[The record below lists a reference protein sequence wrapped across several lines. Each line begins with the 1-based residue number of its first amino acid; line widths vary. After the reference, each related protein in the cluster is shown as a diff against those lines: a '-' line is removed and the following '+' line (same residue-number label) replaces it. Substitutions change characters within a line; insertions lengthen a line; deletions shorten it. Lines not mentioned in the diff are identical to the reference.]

1 MGRNS
6 SLQLII
12 CFNIVLY
19 LLAWSRVQTSH
30 SLVLQRTTI
39 MSIGAVL
46 DLTSLMGKQ
55 QKIAMDIAVEEFNID
70 QFSSFNIDLQIKDS
84 HRNSAQVIASVME
97 LSQSNQVQAIIGT
110 ITHNEA
116 TLASEFSGTINT
128 IPIMSLTSFS
138 ARPEL
143 LSPRL
148 PHFIQVGDDINLH
161 MQCISAIVGEFGWK
175 KVTVIY
181 ELNNDFSSDPGI
193 LLSLSYSLKL
203 VGSEID
209 NHLAFPSLSTLSDP
223 KTTIENELH
232 KLKKKSNRVFLIVHS
247 SLELAN
253 MLCEKAKQIGLM
265 EKGSVWIIPNEV
277 AGLLDSV
284 NSSVIF
290 NMQGVVGFKTHF
302 IEKSE
307 AFREFKF
314 KFQRKFSLEYPE
326 EDNINP
332 SIFALQAY
340 DATKA
345 IAKAANKSSQGKFSL
360 TEFSKMTFLSNKF
373 ERLSGKTFSKKNGQL
388 LQSPTFNIIN
398 VIGKSYREMAS
409 WSPALGFSKH
419 IVNHNKV
426 MEIRANNDDSDGVF
440 KTVYWPGELQS
451 VPKGHNNEQR
461 SLKIAIP
468 SNGAFTQ
475 FVNVEYDQGNN
486 EPKVTGF
493 SVSVFKAAVKR
504 LPYVL
509 NYKFFPFNGSY
520 DEMVDH
526 VYNKT
531 LDAAVGDTSIVA
543 YRYHLVEFSQPYIE
557 SGLHMVVTEQ
567 PAKSKETWM
576 FLAAFTK
583 EMWLMMTAMHVF
595 VGFVIWLIEREVNED
610 LRGFGSM
617 LWFLVTVLFYA
628 HREPIRRPLAQVVL
642 TPWLFAIF
650 IVTNSFTASLTSI
663 TISQVKPSVLDIQTL
678 KERNSPIGCDGNSF
692 IIKYLTEVLNFKPGN
707 IRKINSMSDYPAA
720 FDNKEIEAAF
730 FVAPHAKVFLAKY
743 SCKGFIKAGNTY
755 RLGGFGF
762 VFPKGS
768 SLAAD
773 ISEALLSMIE
783 SGETEQLEK
792 EMLNGIENEG
802 KANCSDLASK
812 GKNNSSIGLPPYLGL
827 FSICSTVTIL
837 GLSYYVICWL
847 VKNVETLASHAV
859 LTLTQ
864 LWRIWR
870 WTTNIFARCC
880 SKMQS
885 RTMRRIGS
893 CTETRNAEE
902 NVTDSQQIPVVV
914 ELVDTVLAAHAS

>member
-1 MGRNS
+1 
-6 SLQLII
+6 
-12 CFNIVLY
+12 
-19 LLAWSRVQTSH
+19 
-30 SLVLQRTTI
+30 

-46 DLTSLMGKQ
+46 DLASLMGKQ
-55 QKIAMDIAVEEFNID
+55 QKIAMEIAVEEINID
-70 QFSSFNIDLQIKDS
+70 QFSSSKIDLKIKNS
-84 HRNSAQVIASVME
+84 HGNSAQVIASVMN

-110 ITHNEA
+110 VTHNEA
-116 TLASEFSGTINT
+116 RLASEFSDTINT

-148 PHFIQVGDDINLH
+148 PHFIQVGDGINLH
-161 MQCISAIVGEFGWK
+161 MQCISAIVGEFRWK

-203 VGSEID
+203 VGSDIV
-209 NHLAFPSLSTLSDP
+209 NHLAFPSLSTLSNP
-223 KTTIENELH
+223 KTTIENELN
-232 KLKKKSNRVFLIVHS
+232 KLEKKSNRVYLIVHS

-284 NSSVIF
+284 NSFVIF
-290 NMQGVVGFKTHF
+290 NMQGVLGFKTHF
-302 IEKSE
+302 VEKSE
-307 AFREFKF
+307 AFRKFKF
-314 KFQRKFSLEYPE
+314 KFQKKIALEYPE

-340 DATKA
+340 DATKV
-345 IAKAANKSSQGKFSL
+345 IAKVANKSSQGKFSL
-360 TEFSKMTFLSNKF
+360 TEFL
-373 ERLSGKTFSKKNGQL
+373 KNGQL
-388 LQSPTFNIIN
+388 FQSPTFNIIN

-409 WSPALGFSKH
+409 WSPALGFSKN
-419 IVNHNKV
+419 IVSHNKV
-426 MEIRANNDDSDGVF
+426 MEISTNNDDSNGVF
-440 KTVYWPGELQS
+440 KTVYWPGEMQS
-451 VPKGHNNEQR
+451 VPKGHNGEER

-475 FVNVEYDQGNN
+475 FVNVEYDHGNN

-493 SVSVFKAAVKR
+493 SVSIFKAAVKR

-595 VGFVIWLIEREVNED
+595 VGFVTWLIEREVNED

-617 LWFLVTVLFYA
+617 LWFLVTILFYA
-628 HREPIRRPLAQVVL
+628 NNEPIRRPLAQIVL

-650 IVTNSFTASLTSI
+650 IVANSFTASLTSI

-678 KERNSPIGCDGNSF
+678 KDRNSPIGCDGNSF
-692 IIKYLTEVLNFKPGN
+692 IVKYLTEVLNFKSEN
-707 IRKINSMSDYPAA
+707 IRKLNSMSDYPAA

-768 SLAAD
+768 SLATD

-792 EMLNGIENEG
+792 EMLNEIENEG
-802 KANCSDLASK
+802 KANCSSLENNK

-827 FSICSTVTIL
+827 FSICSTIAIL
-837 GLSYYVICWL
+837 GLSYYMICWL
-847 VKNVETLASHAV
+847 VKNVETLTSHAV

-870 WTTNIFARCC
+870 WTTNIFAWCC
-880 SKMQS
+880 SKLQS
-885 RTMRRIGS
+885 RIMSRVSS

-902 NVTDSQQIPVVV
+902 NAANSQQIPVVV

>member
-1 MGRNS
+1 
-6 SLQLII
+6 
-12 CFNIVLY
+12 
-19 LLAWSRVQTSH
+19 
-30 SLVLQRTTI
+30 
-39 MSIGAVL
+39 
-46 DLTSLMGKQ
+46 
-55 QKIAMDIAVEEFNID
+55 MD
-70 QFSSFNIDLQIKDS
+70 
-84 HRNSAQVIASVME
+84 

-116 TLASEFSGTINT
+116 TFASEFSDTINT

-138 ARPEL
+138 TRPEL

-161 MQCISAIVGEFGWK
+161 MKCISAIVGEFGWK

-181 ELNNDFSSDPGI
+181 ELNNDFSSDPGM

-203 VGSEID
+203 VGSDID
-209 NHLAFPSLSTLSDP
+209 NHLGFPSLSTLSDP
-223 KTTIENELH
+223 KTRIENELN
-232 KLKKKSNRVFLIVHS
+232 KLKKKRNRVYLIVHS

-307 AFREFKF
+307 AFRQFKF
-314 KFQRKFSLEYPE
+314 KFQRKIALEYPE

-345 IAKAANKSSQGKFSL
+345 IAKAANKSLQGKFE
-360 TEFSKMTFLSNKF
+360 T
-373 ERLSGKTFSKKNGQL
+373 LSGKTFSKNGQL
-388 LQSPTFNIIN
+388 LQSQAFNIIN
-398 VIGKSYREMAS
+398 VIGKSYREMAF
-409 WSPALGFSKH
+409 WSSALGFSNN
-419 IVNHNKV
+419 IVSTNK
-426 MEIRANNDDSDGVF
+426 DDSNGVF
-440 KTVYWPGELQS
+440 KTVYWPGEMQS
-451 VPKGHNNEQR
+451 VPKGHNNEER

-475 FVNVEYDQGNN
+475 FVNVEYDRGNN
-486 EPKVTGF
+486 EPTVTGF
-493 SVSVFKAAVKR
+493 SISIFEAAVKR

-509 NYKFFPFNGSY
+509 NYKFCPFNGTY
-520 DEMVDH
+520 DEMVDR

-531 LDAAVGDTSIVA
+531 LDAAVGDTSIMA

-567 PAKSKETWM
+567 PAKSKQTWM

-583 EMWLMMTAMHVF
+583 EMWFMMTAMHVF
-595 VGFVIWLIEREVNED
+595 VGCVIWLIEREVNED

-628 HREPIRRPLAQVVL
+628 HREPIRRPLARVVL

-650 IVTNSFTASLTSI
+650 IVTNSFIASLTSI

-692 IIKYLTEVLNFKPGN
+692 IVKYLTEVLKFKHEN
-707 IRKINSMSDYPAA
+707 IRKINSMSHYPAA

-768 SLAAD
+768 SLAAE

-792 EMLNGIENEG
+792 EMLNEIENG
-802 KANCSDLASK
+802 SKTNCSDLESK
-812 GKNNSSIGLPPYLGL
+812 GKHNSSIGLLPYLGL
-827 FSICSTVTIL
+827 FSICSTIAIL
-837 GLSYYVICWL
+837 GLSYNMICWL
-847 VKNVETLASHAV
+847 VKNVETLTSHAV

-864 LWRIWR
+864 VWRIWR
-870 WTTNIFARCC
+870 WTANIFARFC
-880 SKMQS
+880 SKLKS
-885 RTMRRIGS
+885 RIMRRVSS

-902 NVTDSQQIPVVV
+902 NVANNSQQIPVVV
-914 ELVDTVLAAHAS
+914 ELVDTVLAARAS

>member
-1 MGRNS
+1 
-6 SLQLII
+6 
-12 CFNIVLY
+12 
-19 LLAWSRVQTSH
+19 
-30 SLVLQRTTI
+30 
-39 MSIGAVL
+39 
-46 DLTSLMGKQ
+46 
-55 QKIAMDIAVEEFNID
+55 MD
-70 QFSSFNIDLQIKDS
+70 
-84 HRNSAQVIASVME
+84 
-97 LSQSNQVQAIIGT
+97 LSQCNQVQAIIGT
-110 ITHNEA
+110 IRHNEA
-116 TLASEFSGTINT
+116 TLASEFSDTINT

-148 PHFIQVGDDINLH
+148 PHFIQLGDDISLH
-161 MQCISAIVGEFGWK
+161 IQCISAIVGEFGWK

-203 VGSEID
+203 VGSDID
-209 NHLAFPSLSTLSDP
+209 NHLVFPSLSTLPDP
-223 KTTIENELH
+223 KTTIENELN
-232 KLKKKSNRVFLIVHS
+232 KLKRMSNRVYLIVHS
-247 SLELAN
+247 SLELAS

-302 IEKSE
+302 IEKSG
-307 AFREFKF
+307 AFRQFKF
-314 KFQRKFSLEYPE
+314 KFQRKFALEYPE

-332 SIFALQAY
+332 SIFALQTY

-345 IAKAANKSSQGKFSL
+345 IAKAANKSSQGKF
-360 TEFSKMTFLSNKF
+360 
-373 ERLSGKTFSKKNGQL
+373 ERLSGKTFSKNGQL

-398 VIGKSYREMAS
+398 VIGKSYREMAF
-409 WSPALGFSKH
+409 WSPALGFSKN
-419 IVNHNKV
+419 IVSHNKV
-426 MEIRANNDDSDGVF
+426 MEISTNNDDSNGVF
-440 KTVYWPGELQS
+440 KTVYWPGESQS
-451 VPKGHNNEQR
+451 VPKGHNNEER
-461 SLKIAIP
+461 TLKIAIP

-486 EPKVTGF
+486 EPTVTGF
-493 SVSVFKAAVKR
+493 SISIFEAAVKR
-504 LPYVL
+504 LPYIL
-509 NYKFFPFNGSY
+509 NYTFFPFNGSY

-692 IIKYLTEVLNFKPGN
+692 IVKYLTVVLKFKPEN

-768 SLAAD
+768 SLASD

-792 EMLNGIENEG
+792 EMLDGIENG
-802 KANCSDLASK
+802 RKANCSDLKSK
-812 GKNNSSIGLPPYLGL
+812 GKNNTSIGLLPYLGL
-827 FSICSTVTIL
+827 FSICSTIAIL
-837 GLSYYVICWL
+837 GLSCYMICWL
-847 VKNVETLASHAV
+847 VKNVETLTSHTV

-864 LWRIWR
+864 VWRIWR
-870 WTTNIFARCC
+870 WTTNIFGRCC
-880 SKMQS
+880 SKLQS
-885 RTMRRIGS
+885 RIMRRVSS

-902 NVTDSQQIPVVV
+902 NVTNSQQIPVVV